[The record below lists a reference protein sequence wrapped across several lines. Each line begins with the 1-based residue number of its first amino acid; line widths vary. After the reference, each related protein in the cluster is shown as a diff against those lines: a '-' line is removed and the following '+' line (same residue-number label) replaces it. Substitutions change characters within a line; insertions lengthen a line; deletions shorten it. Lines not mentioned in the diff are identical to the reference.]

1 MAAQGKKALVGLS
14 GGLDSAMAALQLLEE
29 GFDVEAVTM
38 DTWDASIAERRGCG
52 GGFCAGDGAECGKGC
67 YGPQSAASV
76 AAAAEVARRL
86 GIRHLGVRLGE
97 AFAEHVLDYVAAE
110 YAAGRTPNPC
120 ARCNRVVKFGAMVAA
135 ARAAGAEFDVFA
147 TGHYARLEG
156 DAAGRVAL
164 RAGADAAKDQS
175 YFLSMVAQDDLRNV
189 RFPLGGR
196 TKADVREMARRAG
209 WTELAERAESQDFV
223 GGASGY
229 GAVLPGGW
237 GRPGEIVDAA
247 GRVLGRHEGLAR
259 YTIGQRKGLGLGGGC
274 GAAVYVT
281 AIDAERNR
289 VVVGPKDDLLGRE
302 LVAQGVN
309 WGALAALPTEG
320 LRCLCRIRQQH
331 RAAPALARPAGENAL
346 SVTFDD
352 PQLAITPGQVA
363 ALYDSDGRVLAAGWI
378 AGR

>member
-1 MAAQGKKALVGLS
+1 
-14 GGLDSAMAALQLLEE
+14 MAALSLLEE
-29 GFDVEAVTM
+29 GFEVEAVTM

-52 GGFCAGDGAECGKGC
+52 AGFCAGDGAECGKGC
-67 YGPQSAASV
+67 YGPQGAASV

-86 GIRHLGVRLGE
+86 GIRHFVVRLGDV
-97 AFAEHVLDYVAAE
+97 FAEHVLDYVAAE
-110 YAAGRTPNPC
+110 YGAGRTPNPC
-120 ARCNRVVKFGAMVAA
+120 ARCNRKVKFGAMVAA

-156 DAAGRVAL
+156 DGSGRVVL
-164 RAGADAAKDQS
+164 RAGADVAKDQS
-175 YFLSMVAQDDLRNV
+175 YFLSMVAQGDLQNV
-189 RFPLGGR
+189 RFPLGAR

-209 WTELAERAESQDFV
+209 WTKLAERAESQDFV

-259 YTIGQRKGLGLGGGC
+259 YTIGQRKGLGLGGG
-274 GAAVYVT
+274 GDVMYVT

-289 VVVGPKDDLLGRE
+289 VIVGPKADLLGRE
-302 LVAQGVN
+302 LVAQDVN
-309 WGALAALPTEG
+309 WGAVESLPTDG

-331 RAAPALARPAGENAL
+331 RAAPALARPLEGNAF

-363 ALYDSDGRVLAAGWI
+363 ALYDTDGRVLAAGWI
-378 AGR
+378 ALSP